1 MHRGKFVQ
9 KTQTTAFLGMQE
21 DSYAQSIKYVTVK
34 LCNAPA
40 QARDGCARGGR
51 DHADGTGPDDGALYG
66 LDGPHLAPLPLV
78 PPPLEASSV

>member
-1 MHRGKFVQ
+1 M
-9 KTQTTAFLGMQE
+9 
-21 DSYAQSIKYVTVK
+21 TVK

-51 DHADGTGPDDGALYG
+51 DHAEGIGPDDGALYG

-78 PPPLEASSV
+78 TPPLDASSV

>member
-1 MHRGKFVQ
+1 MCR
-9 KTQTTAFLGMQE
+9 E

-51 DHADGTGPDDGALYG
+51 DHADGTGADNGALYG
-66 LDGPHLAPLPLV
+66 LDGRFQCMSI
-78 PPPLEASSV
+78 EYTSSVRLIEQGAGFLIDVLFD